1 MHQEKEELINKNDE
15 TVDQIIIHYP
25 SKDGNSDKQLI
36 LNLHP
41 TEDLSAK
48 ARISYPCIIDV
59 DWEKYAI
66 DDKSKEILYDII
78 QKINYTVQDIN
89 DDYYNTKEI
98 TTKDIM
104 YRISLVCWLQQSLEL
119 LEKKIDS
126 TTLNGFSFAHEDKL
140 KKVKKYLLALRSFA
154 VAHPLQTTRHADFS
168 LDGSKICVD
177 IRTRKMV
184 ELIFGVGKIIAK
196 RFSFDGIIE
205 SDDVQNGDYYLYIY
219 TSEDDYHLGEFIACY
234 FDDLY
239 ETAQLYLD
247 KFCSIEQYLCNGE

>member
-1 MHQEKEELINKNDE
+1 MDSLIIKSSE
-15 TVDQIIIHYP
+15 
-25 SKDGNSDKQLI
+25 DGTDDI
-36 LNLHP
+36 VI
-41 TEDLSAK
+41 DLSSSDIESLQRK
-48 ARISYPCIIDV
+48 TRINYPAIIDV
-59 DWEKYAI
+59 DWENYI
-66 DDKSKEILYDII
+66 TDKTEKEFVYDVV
-78 QKINYTVQDIN
+78 QKIAYTVQDLNN
-89 DDYYNTKEI
+89 DYINTKAL
-98 TTKDIM
+98 TMKDVV
-104 YRISLVCWLQQSLEL
+104 YRISLVCWIQQSLEL
-119 LEKKIDS
+119 LEKSIDS
-126 TTLNGFSFAHEDKL
+126 TTMNGFSFAHEDKL
-140 KKVKKYLLALRSFA
+140 KKIKKYLLALRSFA
-154 VAHPLQTTRHADFS
+154 IAHPLQTTRHPDFS

-184 ELIFGVGKIIAK
+184 ELIFGAGMIKAK